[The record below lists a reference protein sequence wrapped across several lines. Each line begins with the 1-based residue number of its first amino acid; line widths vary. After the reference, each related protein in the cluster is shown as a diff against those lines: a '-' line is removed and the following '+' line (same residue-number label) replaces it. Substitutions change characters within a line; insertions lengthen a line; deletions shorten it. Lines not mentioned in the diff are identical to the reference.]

1 MYVYKSTE
9 VRKYHEVD
17 TNEAVQHTT
26 TTLYNYT
33 YTATTPNR
41 SPTVRVQMYTY
52 FRKYSILSYLRW
64 YSTRCTCTKVHVSAV
79 RVHVLEVL
87 RKYEYEMI
95 EMALRRQN
103 TSALSF

>member
-1 MYVYKSTE
+1 MKVLSKDESTFE
-9 VRKYHEVD
+9 GTFV
-17 TNEAVQHTT
+17 
-26 TTLYNYT
+26 L
-33 YTATTPNR
+33 
-41 SPTVRVQMYTY
+41 SY
-52 FRKYSILSYLRW
+52 FRTFEGTVHVVR
-64 YSTRCTCTKVHVSAV
+64 VHVSAV

>member
-1 MYVYKSTE
+1 MLFPEVFYFRTKVLSKDESTFEGTRTFVPSKVQYTLYVY
-9 VRKYHEVD
+9 
-17 TNEAVQHTT
+17 
-26 TTLYNYT
+26 
-33 YTATTPNR
+33 
-41 SPTVRVQMYTY
+41 
-52 FRKYSILSYLRW
+52 
-64 YSTRCTCTKVHVSAV
+64 VSAV